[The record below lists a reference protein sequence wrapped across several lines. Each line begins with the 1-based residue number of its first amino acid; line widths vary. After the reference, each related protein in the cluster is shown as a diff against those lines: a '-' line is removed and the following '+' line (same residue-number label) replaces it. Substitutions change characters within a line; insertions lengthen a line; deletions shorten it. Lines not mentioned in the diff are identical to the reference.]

1 MNAIA
6 TIFGREI
13 RAYFN
18 SAIAYL
24 FSISFAGVACGL
36 FLFFGPLRSRIA
48 EMRFFFDILP
58 FLLGV
63 FLPALSMRLWSEER
77 RQGTIELLMT
87 FPMGSVHLIAGK
99 FLAAFA
105 FYLFSLG
112 LTLPVAAISVW
123 SWGADSGPIVGG
135 YFASA
140 CAGGVFIA
148 AGMFLSTLTKDQLV
162 AFIVGLV
169 LCLGAF
175 VMLGWG
181 MMVQWMNEAIPG
193 LGTILRDG
201 FLMSPRFESIGRGVI
216 DVRDLVYFG
225 TYTLLFLVLGHLV
238 LESHVKFH
246 ARAAAGMA
254 GLLLTGITFFLNL
267 NVGLWRLGRFDLTED
282 GRYTVS
288 TASLDLLNRLEAP
301 VEVTL
306 YLTNREKLPPEWQTL
321 ERDLVDFLSELKT
334 GSERLHFRVIDPAAD
349 REKEAKLNAD
359 GIKPFP
365 IGSET
370 ERSAEIKLI
379 YGTAQ
384 IDYLHKRERLDQ
396 LAPDMVGSFEYDL
409 ISRIHKLSK
418 KKEPH
423 IAVFAPLREASE
435 MERIQAMIQRQ
446 PAPAARDLYS
456 TTSRMLRTLG
466 YRVTRIQLNS
476 LETIPADADAMMV
489 FSPSGLNERQKHE
502 ISRFLRSGK
511 SVLFAVQTHQFEP
524 QPDLSGE
531 AVATAER
538 VREFGADLLKEWG
551 IEVEDRI
558 LMDERAILLFLS
570 SPGSRRPIPMR
581 FANQIE
587 IGPEQIDRENPVTGQ
602 LTSLFY
608 MWGTALRLRQEATE
622 GRGLSVRTL
631 LRSSPKTWF
640 VDAERPRLD
649 SMTLRA
655 PGGTYSGTQILS
667 VLVEGVFP
675 DPFSGKPI
683 PPWPDDK
690 EGKPEPAP
698 PLEAKAGR
706 LIVVGSGEMFSD
718 SILEL
723 TGSTRHENAV
733 FLLNAAEYLV
743 LEPGLGSIRSKKYKP
758 QFVPPEEMENKWK
771 VFSLG
776 ALAAPLSVA
785 ILGLVWL
792 VIRRSGREAYRQSLR
807 KNKP

>member
-1 MNAIA
+1 MSAVA
-6 TIFGREI
+6 TIFAREI
-13 RAYFN
+13 RGYFN

-24 FSISFAGVACGL
+24 FSIAFAGVACGL

-58 FLLGV
+58 FLLGI

-87 FPMGSVHLIAGK
+87 FPMSSVHLLAGK

-112 LTLPVAAISVW
+112 LTLPVAAISIW
-123 SWGADSGPIVGG
+123 SWGADSGPILGG
-135 YFASA
+135 YLASA

-162 AFIVGLV
+162 AFILGLV
-169 LCLGAF
+169 LCLGAL

-181 MMVQWMNEAIPG
+181 MMVHWMNQAIPG
-193 LGTILRDG
+193 LGTMLRDG

-216 DVRDLVYFG
+216 DVRDMVYFA
-225 TYTLLFLVLGHLV
+225 TYTFLFLALGHLV

-246 ARAAAGMA
+246 ARAAASTA
-254 GLLLTGITFFLNL
+254 GLLLTGIVFFLNL
-267 NVGLWRLGRFDLTED
+267 NVGMWRLGRFDLTEG

-288 TASLDLLNRLEAP
+288 PSSVELLNRLEAP

-306 YLTNREKLPPEWQTL
+306 FLTNRERLPPEWQTL

-334 GSERLHFRVIDPAAD
+334 GSDNLQFRVIDPAAD
-349 REKEAKLNAD
+349 REKEAKLNED
-359 GIKPFP
+359 GIRPFP

-384 IDYLHKRERLDQ
+384 IEYLHKRERLDQ
-396 LAPDMVGSFEYDL
+396 LSPDSVGSFEYDL
-409 ISRIHKLSK
+409 ISRIHRLSK
-418 KKEPH
+418 QKEPH
-423 IAVFAPLREASE
+423 IAVFAPYREPSE

-446 PAPAARDLYS
+446 PAPAPKDLYS
-456 TTSRMLRTLG
+456 TTSRMLRSLG

-476 LETIPADADAMMV
+476 LETIPADADAIMV
-489 FSPSGLNERQKHE
+489 MSPSRLNERQKYE
-502 ISRFLRSGK
+502 IARFLRSGK
-511 SVLFAVQTHQFEP
+511 SVLYAVQTHQFEP
-524 QPDLSGE
+524 QPDPNGE
-531 AVATAER
+531 VVAPAEK
-538 VREFGADLLKEWG
+538 VQEYGGDLLKEWG
-551 IEVEDRI
+551 VEVEDRI
-558 LMDERAILLFLS
+558 LMDERAIVLFLS
-570 SPGSRRPIPMR
+570 SPGSRRAVPMR

-587 IGPEQIDRENPVTGQ
+587 IGPDQIDRENAVTGQ

-608 MWGTALRLRQEATE
+608 MWGTALKLRQDVIES
-622 GRGLSVRTL
+622 RGLSARKWL
-631 LRSSPKTWF
+631 WSSPRTWF
-640 VDAERPRLD
+640 VDGERPRLD

-655 PGGTYSGTQILS
+655 PGGTYAGEQILGL
-667 VLVEGVFP
+667 VVEGTFP
-675 DPFSGKPI
+675 DPFPGKPI

-690 EGKPEPAP
+690 EGKPEPPP
-698 PLEAKAGR
+698 PLDTKPSR

-743 LEPGLGSIRSKKYKP
+743 LEPGLGSIRAKKYKP
-758 QFVPPEEMENKWK
+758 QFVPPEAMETKWK
-771 VFSLG
+771 VFFFG
-776 ALAAPLSVA
+776 ALAAPLAVA
-785 ILGLVWL
+785 LFGLVWL
-792 VIRRSGREAYRQSLR
+792 VIRRSGREAYRQSLL
-807 KNKP
+807 KAKP